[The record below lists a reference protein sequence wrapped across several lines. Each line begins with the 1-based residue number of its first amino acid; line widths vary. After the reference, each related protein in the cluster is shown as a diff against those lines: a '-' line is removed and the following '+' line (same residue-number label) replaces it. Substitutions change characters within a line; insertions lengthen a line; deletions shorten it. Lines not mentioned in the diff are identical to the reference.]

1 VQVKG
6 NGKQLL
12 EMFVILGVTPC
23 RLVNDVC
30 SYMDIILGVSTWE

>member
-1 VQVKG
+1 
-6 NGKQLL
+6 
-12 EMFVILGVTPC
+12 LGVTPC